1 MKVQNV
7 IAVMAGV
14 AGTWTYFAGVE
25 QWKPS
30 QMAAGLGIAAA
41 GWAVKRIW
49 ETIAKRKAE
58 EEERIA
64 RHKDEVFSIWM
75 NCGAVCCLEVIKN
88 GKRKIDSK
96 KSRRNVPDLD
106 GSRRNIPAGKP
117 DELCICLRRLGRQ
130 AGKI

>member
-1 MKVQNV
+1 VEAEALKVQNV

-14 AGTWTYFAGVE
+14 AGTWIYFAGVE
-25 QWKPS
+25 QWKPF

-75 NCGAVCCLEVIKN
+75 NCGASMLFR
-88 GKRKIDSK
+88 GDK
-96 KSRRNVPDLD
+96 KWQKKD
-106 GSRRNIPAGKP
+106 
-117 DELCICLRRLGRQ
+117 
-130 AGKI
+130 

>member
-1 MKVQNV
+1 MDLFCRSG
-7 IAVMAGV
+7 AV
-14 AGTWTYFAGVE
+14 E
-25 QWKPS
+25 PS

-75 NCGAVCCLEVIKN
+75 NCGASMLFR
-88 GKRKIDSK
+88 GDK
-96 KSRRNVPDLD
+96 KWQKKD
-106 GSRRNIPAGKP
+106 
-117 DELCICLRRLGRQ
+117 
-130 AGKI
+130 

>member
-7 IAVMAGV
+7 IAVIAGV
-14 AGTWTYFAGVE
+14 AGAWTYFAGVE

-49 ETIAKRKAE
+49 ETIAKQKEE

-64 RHKDEVFSIWM
+64 RHKDEVFSIWL
-75 NCGAVCCLEVIKN
+75 NCGAMGGE
-88 GKRKIDSK
+88 
-96 KSRRNVPDLD
+96 NV
-106 GSRRNIPAGKP
+106 RFK
-117 DELCICLRRLGRQ
+117 
-130 AGKI
+130 

>member
-1 MKVQNV
+1 MEAETLKAQNV

-49 ETIAKRKAE
+49 ETIAEQKKE
-58 EEERIA
+58 EAERIE
-64 RHKDEVFSIWM
+64 RHKDEVFSTWL
-75 NCGAVCCLEVIKN
+75 NSGAMGGE
-88 GKRKIDSK
+88 
-96 KSRRNVPDLD
+96 NV
-106 GSRRNIPAGKP
+106 RFK
-117 DELCICLRRLGRQ
+117 
-130 AGKI
+130 

>member
-14 AGTWTYFAGVE
+14 AGTWIYFAGVE
-25 QWKPS
+25 QWKPF

-41 GWAVKRIW
+41 GLAVKRIW

-75 NCGAVCCLEVIKN
+75 NCGASMLFR
-88 GKRKIDSK
+88 GDK
-96 KSRRNVPDLD
+96 KWQKKD
-106 GSRRNIPAGKP
+106 
-117 DELCICLRRLGRQ
+117 
-130 AGKI
+130 

>member
-1 MKVQNV
+1 MKVLNV

-14 AGTWTYFAGVE
+14 AGTWIYFAGVE
-25 QWKPS
+25 QWKPF

-75 NCGAVCCLEVIKN
+75 NCGASMLFR
-88 GKRKIDSK
+88 GDK
-96 KSRRNVPDLD
+96 KWQKKD
-106 GSRRNIPAGKP
+106 
-117 DELCICLRRLGRQ
+117 
-130 AGKI
+130 

>member
-1 MKVQNV
+1 MSWQCSKVQEHPKNF
-7 IAVMAGV
+7 
-14 AGTWTYFAGVE
+14 TYIVECSDGFAGVE
-25 QWKPS
+25 QWKPF

-75 NCGAVCCLEVIKN
+75 NCGASMLFR
-88 GKRKIDSK
+88 GDK
-96 KSRRNVPDLD
+96 KWQKKD
-106 GSRRNIPAGKP
+106 
-117 DELCICLRRLGRQ
+117 
-130 AGKI
+130 

>member
-1 MKVQNV
+1 MKAQNV

-49 ETIAKRKAE
+49 ETIAERKEE

-75 NCGAVCCLEVIKN
+75 NCGASMLFR
-88 GKRKIDSK
+88 GDK
-96 KSRRNVPDLD
+96 KWQKKD
-106 GSRRNIPAGKP
+106 
-117 DELCICLRRLGRQ
+117 
-130 AGKI
+130 

>member
-49 ETIAKRKAE
+49 ETIAKSKE
-58 EEERIA
+58 EEKERIA
-64 RHKDEVFSIWM
+64 RHKDEVFSIWL
-75 NCGAVCCLEVIKN
+75 NCGTMGGE
-88 GKRKIDSK
+88 
-96 KSRRNVPDLD
+96 NV
-106 GSRRNIPAGKP
+106 RFK
-117 DELCICLRRLGRQ
+117 
-130 AGKI
+130 

>member
-14 AGTWTYFAGVE
+14 AGTWIYFAGVE
-25 QWKPS
+25 QWKPF

-41 GWAVKRIW
+41 GWADKRIW

-75 NCGAVCCLEVIKN
+75 NCGASMLFR
-88 GKRKIDSK
+88 GDK
-96 KSRRNVPDLD
+96 KWQKKD
-106 GSRRNIPAGKP
+106 
-117 DELCICLRRLGRQ
+117 
-130 AGKI
+130 